1 MSAAAAKPDEASS
14 PDGLVDESEYMYFK
28 TSFNKAA
35 LYRVSTAVVI
45 LIKFIYSYYSSRSR
59 YYSCS

>member
-1 MSAAAAKPDEASS
+1 MSAAAAAKPDEASS
-14 PDGLVDESEYMYFK
+14 PDGLVDESEYFK

-45 LIKFIYSYYSSRSR
+45 LIKFIYS
-59 YYSCS
+59 